1 MASSS
6 RALALNKLATRQ
18 LGVARMQQ
26 HAVASRILASSARSL
41 TTTPSSRP
49 LAAGSIR
56 PIARQFQR
64 QYSESP
70 APPPKKPGR
79 IRRTLKWTWRLF
91 YLSVLGTLAYVS
103 YEVWDIRHPEPQVNP
118 DPSKK
123 TLVILGKLYPAN
135 ESVNCPRRASLTL
148 SLPRLLRHRL
158 GICCSPQE
166 ARHRELQRR
175 RHFAPKLLPLHPA
188 APLMY
193 HRYHRAP
200 LHHGAG
206 AHHPPVQEGK
216 RQILRG

>member
-26 HAVASRILASSARSL
+26 HSVASRILAPSTRSL

-64 QYSESP
+64 QYSESSAP
-70 APPPKKPGR
+70 PPPKKPGK
-79 IRRTLKWTWRLF
+79 IRRTFRWTWRLF

-123 TLVILGKLYPAN
+123 TLVILGKLISRHA
-135 ESVNCPRRASLTL
+135 SVNGPRNASLTL
-148 SLPRLLRHRL
+148 SPPRFLRHRL

-166 ARHRELQRR
+166 ARHREL
-175 RHFAPKLLPLHPA
+175 
-188 APLMY
+188 
-193 HRYHRAP
+193 
-200 LHHGAG
+200 
-206 AHHPPVQEGK
+206 
-216 RQILRG
+216 

>member
-26 HAVASRILASSARSL
+26 HAVASRILASPARSL
-41 TTTPSSRP
+41 TTTASSRP

-64 QYSESP
+64 QYSESSS

-79 IRRTLKWTWRLF
+79 IRRTFKWTWRLF

-123 TLVILGKLYPAN
+123 TLVILGKFRSAM
-135 ESVNCPRRASLTL
+135 SSSIARAV
-148 SLPRLLRHRL
+148 
-158 GICCSPQE
+158 
-166 ARHRELQRR
+166 
-175 RHFAPKLLPLHPA
+175 
-188 APLMY
+188 
-193 HRYHRAP
+193 
-200 LHHGAG
+200 HH
-206 AHHPPVQEGK
+206 
-216 RQILRG
+216 

>member
-18 LGVARMQQ
+18 FGVARMQQ

-49 LAAGSIR
+49 LAAASIR

-64 QYSESP
+64 QYSESS
-70 APPPKKPGR
+70 APPPPPRKSGK
-79 IRRTLKWTWRLF
+79 IRTTFRWTWRLF

-123 TLVILGKLYPAN
+123 TLVILGELTSCPA
-135 ESVNCPRRASLTL
+135 SVN
-148 SLPRLLRHRL
+148 
-158 GICCSPQE
+158 GSP
-166 ARHRELQRR
+166 
-175 RHFAPKLLPLHPA
+175 PT
-188 APLMY
+188 
-193 HRYHRAP
+193 
-200 LHHGAG
+200 
-206 AHHPPVQEGK
+206 VSC
-216 RQILRG
+216 

>member
-18 LGVARMQQ
+18 FGVARMQQ

-64 QYSESP
+64 QYSEQS
-70 APPPKKPGR
+70 APPPKKPGK
-79 IRRTLKWTWRLF
+79 IRRTFRWTWRLV
-91 YLSVLGTLAYVS
+91 YLSVLGTLAYVC
-103 YEVWDIRHPEPQVNP
+103 YEVWDVRHPEPQVNP

-123 TLVILGKLYPAN
+123 TLVILGKLTACHAP
-135 ESVNCPRRASLTL
+135 VHRPVRRASLIL
-148 SLPRLLRHRL
+148 SPPCFSRHWL

-175 RHFAPKLLPLHPA
+175 RYFTPKLLPLYSL
-188 APLMY
+188 APIMH
-193 HRYHRAP
+193 HRHHRAP

-206 AHHPPVQEGK
+206 AHDPS
-216 RQILRG
+216 I